1 MKLLILPAFAILLI
15 ANAQAQAAV
24 EKEKACTVNDM
35 NGRWVSYQGAVLG
48 NPHTGICKFKVANGL
63 AQGECDFSVG
73 FKGPFTGEIVV
84 NPDCSADFAMD
95 FNPASVVSDFQVQLH
110 KDKKSFVGRW
120 SNNFGVIGVTNA
132 VKR

>member
-1 MKLLILPAFAILLI
+1 MKISVLPLLVAAFTANAFA
-15 ANAQAQAAV
+15 AD
-24 EKEKACTVNDM
+24 KPCTMHDL

-73 FKGPFTGEIVV
+73 FKGPFTGEVMV

-95 FNPASVVSDFQVQLH
+95 FNPAPVVSTFQVQLH

-120 SNNFGVIGVTNA
+120 ENNFGVIGVTNA
-132 VKR
+132 VKQ